1 MVRIRKKGCALVLA
15 GILVCLMGACGN
27 AGTTETA
34 DAEEELPELKIGV
47 DFLEPFFYKDENGDY
62 AGIDVEIAEE
72 ACKRAGYDAVF
83 VEIPWDEKDT
93 YLEDGTVDC
102 LWNAFSEDG
111 REEKYLWTE
120 PYLESDLAVMVDARC
135 PDTEL
140 KTMRSFGGIAVR
152 AGSKAEE
159 ILLSDTEHEI
169 TENEKIYSCGSF
181 EIAETAFIKSYAG
194 ALACH
199 RVVLQQIEKDSPG
212 EYRIFDDVLMTTH
225 LGVAFE
231 KGQENEKWEKIN
243 GAIGE
248 MKEDGTI
255 QKIWDSYESNLADA
269 EEGTKDEK

>member
-1 MVRIRKKGCALVLA
+1 MAVRKKGAMLVLA
-15 GILVCLMGACGN
+15 GILACLMGACGN
-27 AGTTETA
+27 AGT
-34 DAEEELPELKIGV
+34 AEKEEGLPELKIGV

-111 REEKYLWTE
+111 REDQYLWTE
-120 PYLESDLAVMVDARC
+120 PYMESDLAVMVDTKC

-140 KTMRSFGGIAVR
+140 KSMRSMGGIAVR
-152 AGSKAEE
+152 AGSKVEE
-159 ILLSDTEHEI
+159 ILLEDVDHEL
-169 TENEKIYSCGSF
+169 TGSEMVYSCGSF
-181 EIAETAFIKSYAG
+181 EIAKTAFIKGYAG
-194 ALACH
+194 ALGCH
-199 RVVLQQIEKDSPG
+199 RAVLQYIAKESPAQ
-212 EYRIFDDVLMTTH
+212 YRIFDDALMTTH

-231 KGQENEKWEKIN
+231 KGAESEKWEN
-243 GAIGE
+243 VNRAICE

-255 QKIWDSYESNLADA
+255 QKIQDSYEEELTAT
-269 EEGTKDEK
+269 EEGTADEK